1 MIRRFSFDLH
11 HAEVLFGQIVVKG
24 TSKIGEEAQR
34 FGFERFQP
42 FEQIMAGTLLGA
54 PARVGFR
61 LQFGQ
66 RAMEG
71 EAAPDGRPITVD
83 EGRAFIG
90 RECRRARLA
99 RLCTARLASRSMS
112 RMASAQGSLSNSIRL
127 WSSRRIWALQ
137 KA

>member
-1 MIRRFSFDLH
+1 MRAAEAGTIAALRARAVGTTLH
-11 HAEVLFGQIVVKG
+11 FPCLTYGEGHVE
-24 TSKIGEEAQR
+24 IGEEAQR

-71 EAAPDGRPITVD
+71 KAEPDGRPITID
-83 EGRAFIG
+83 EGREFIRRG
-90 RECRRARLA
+90 RPPRA
-99 RLCTARLASRSMS
+99 LC
-112 RMASAQGSLSNSIRL
+112 
-127 WSSRRIWALQ
+127 SRRG
-137 KA
+137 